1 MIKQIYQKVHT
12 FFRKG
17 RDAAKKQFLQDL
29 GYVIRPEA
37 ESVIRFQD
45 NTNESSSDDEPFAAL
60 SDVEMAYP
68 RSQNDKRND
77 YENERLY
84 AELLS
89 KHIYMQADVTCS
101 VLVKGKHGREEKKRV
116 NKEVNIFKCALN
128 FCVTLLHI
136 PNQAS
141 FWRVSV
147 HSLRL
152 VYIMAPACRRLL
164 VQYEEIRVK
173 RAQRVGGVDVDL
185 HTLDLYK
192 TWASFVPGGPVADRI
207 VRDGTLVMTEE
218 DFEVLCEQT
227 RRNAYESLR
236 DNVDDDNDDVLQ
248 QDPLEGAE
256 LRML

>member
-1 MIKQIYQKVHT
+1 
-12 FFRKG
+12 
-17 RDAAKKQFLQDL
+17 
-29 GYVIRPEA
+29 
-37 ESVIRFQD
+37 
-45 NTNESSSDDEPFAAL
+45 
-60 SDVEMAYP
+60 MAYP
-68 RSQNDKRND
+68 RSLNDIRND
-77 YENERLY
+77 EENERLY

-89 KHIYMQADVTCS
+89 KHIYMQADVTYS

-128 FCVTLLHI
+128 
-136 PNQAS
+136 
-141 FWRVSV
+141 
-147 HSLRL
+147 
-152 VYIMAPACRRLL
+152 YIMAPACRRLL